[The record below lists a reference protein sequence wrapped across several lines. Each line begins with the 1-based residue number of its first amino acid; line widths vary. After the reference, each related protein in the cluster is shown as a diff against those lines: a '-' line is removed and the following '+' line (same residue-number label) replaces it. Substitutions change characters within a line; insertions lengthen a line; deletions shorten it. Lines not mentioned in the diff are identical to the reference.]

1 LEELND
7 LEKELQ
13 KTNIKEEKTK
23 IKERIEIINKKLII
37 ISQKYT
43 KFEEFIQTHKTK
55 VTTKK
60 YSIFQAT
67 QATPIPTP
75 NKPFE
80 MTSVISDMGTD
91 VFKEK
96 AALKVE
102 EELKRQYKSL

>member
-1 LEELND
+1 M
-7 LEKELQ
+7 
-13 KTNIKEEKTK
+13 
-23 IKERIEIINKKLII
+23 

-43 KFEEFIQTHKTK
+43 KFEQFIHTYKSR
-55 VTTKK
+55 TTIKK
-60 YSIFQAT
+60 YKIFQIIPSG
-67 QATPIPTP
+67 PISVP